1 MEEKKRDYGRDKSAV
16 SRRARKEKIDFLS
29 MGKRIQALRRQKGIT
44 QAEFAED
51 LGVSFQYISAIEN
64 GKGEL
69 SLDLLVA
76 IANRLHV
83 TTDELLG
90 GSVKAV
96 ATPLDPDVYA
106 LLSDCDEEEKELYLR
121 IAKAAKEAVR
131 EKRNT

>member
-29 MGKRIQALRRQKGIT
+29 MGKRIQALRRQAGIT

-90 GSVKAV
+90 GSVKA
-96 ATPLDPDVYA
+96 
-106 LLSDCDEEEKELYLR
+106 LSDCDEEEKELYLR